1 MRSEYSYVCTA
12 KRDSMKYIY
21 LFLILSFAGITLTSN
36 RSGRAS
42 SQSLGSTGA
51 PKEQTVCKSCHN
63 GPIDVSLSLHLLDGS
78 DTVATYEPG
87 KNYTIRVLVNH
98 IGGNVPRAYGFQL
111 TGLNAALNVD
121 GPNIKSIAPGGSN
134 VKVAT
139 AQNRLYAE
147 HNDRS
152 TTNQFDVNWTA
163 PSEGSGPVTFYAAG
177 NGVNS
182 DNNLT
187 GDGSAKISVQFNE
200 RSVMGTN
207 RFSQSKSISLYPNP
221 ASETSMVKDETGMVH
236 RIVIRDL
243 FGKEM
248 KSEIL
253 DAGKKTISLGEFVDG
268 VYMAQ
273 FFSKD
278 GQLLKTQ
285 RLIKR
290 QFRP

>member
-1 MRSEYSYVCTA
+1 
-12 KRDSMKYIY
+12 MKYIY
-21 LFLILSFAGITLTSN
+21 LFLILTFAGITLSSN
-36 RSGRAS
+36 RAGRAS
-42 SQSLGSTGA
+42 SQNLGSTGA

-63 GPIDVSLSLHLLDGS
+63 GPVDVSLNMYLLDGS

-87 KNYTIRVLVNH
+87 KNYTLRVIVNH
-98 IGGNVPRAYGFQL
+98 IGGNLPRAFGFQL

-121 GPNIKSIAPGGSN
+121 GPNVKSIAPATAN
-134 VKVAT
+134 VKIAT

-152 TTNQFDVNWTA
+152 TTNQFDVSWIA
-163 PSEGSGPVTFYAAG
+163 PAEGSGPVTFYAAG
-177 NGVNS
+177 NGVNA

-187 GDGSAKISVQFNE
+187 GDGSAKIAVQYNE

-207 RFSQSKSISLYPNP
+207 RISQSKQISLYPNP
-221 ASETSMVKDETGMVH
+221 ASETSMVKDETGMVY
-236 RIVIRDL
+236 RIAIRDL

-253 DAGKKTISLGEFVDG
+253 DPGRKIINLNELVDG

-273 FFSKD
+273 FFGKD